1 MWCTEEGTANHMKFS
16 KPRNATKLFLLSAED
31 AIIAFS
37 CEPDARRTMADG
49 DVLFG
54 SPDDLKQI
62 TADWPSARLVRLW
75 NRIPGVAP
83 IKKFTD
89 RPTALKR
96 IWDAIQVL
104 EPVRPPTTDAPSSEG
119 GPATAR
125 SGTKKA
131 MLLELLNRSE
141 GTSVREMMAALGW
154 QSHSVRGYL
163 SSLSKQGTRIH
174 SFRRPDGDRAYS
186 THTATESNSE
196 GPQ

>member
-1 MWCTEEGTANHMKFS
+1 MKFS
-16 KPRNATKLFLLSAED
+16 KPRNPTKLFLLSVED
-31 AIIAFS
+31 AIIVFS
-37 CEPDARRTMADG
+37 REPDARRTMADG
-49 DVLFG
+49 DALLG
-54 SPDDLKQI
+54 SPDDLKHI

-75 NRIPGVAP
+75 NRIPGAAP
-83 IKKFTD
+83 INKFTD

-96 IWDAIQVL
+96 VWAAIQVL

-119 GPATAR
+119 GPATAS

-141 GTSVREMMAALGW
+141 GASVREMMAALGW

-186 THTATESNSE
+186 THTATESNAE